1 MSPGRNSLLKIND
14 LVRRHSLSLVNRTP
28 PKGSLSA
35 ELLSVNPRNSL
46 EETQKL
52 IDDLKESLSDFGSCV
67 SEVSDNDDRNAV
79 VSSVS
84 DQRENNGSS
93 KKKKKKGRVNLPLRK
108 VRICLKKLT

>member
-1 MSPGRNSLLKIND
+1 M
-14 LVRRHSLSLVNRTP
+14 
-28 PKGSLSA
+28 
-35 ELLSVNPRNSL
+35 SVNPRNSL

-67 SEVSDNDDRNAV
+67 SEVSDNDDRNVV

-93 KKKKKKGRVNLPLRK
+93 KKKKKKRKGKFTPEKSENLP
-108 VRICLKKLT
+108 KKTNLELQSEPDDK